1 MLAGAGVVA
10 SPLAWHRDPQL
21 VWEFY
26 SMRRKIAAAAQPT
39 PAPATSTAAPIA
51 PLRRR
56 PLNESRAIVVS
67 GRFFRALGMRRE
79 KFPKIDDFETWFTQP
94 PF

>member
-21 VWEFY
+21 VWKFY

-39 PAPATSTAAPIA
+39 PAPVASTAAPIA
-51 PLRRR
+51 AGWSEPVPGRVFSPLANSGFSRRTTKAG
-56 PLNESRAIVVS
+56 LLS
-67 GRFFRALGMRRE
+67 FRG
-79 KFPKIDDFETWFTQP
+79 DFSEP
-94 PF
+94 